1 MNFWV
6 IFDLTI
12 KIMMFTLDQITFAHS
27 RVNSG
32 ADFPQYIRDLKTLG
46 VVHYIAFVEDG
57 HVDYYGTHQHVVQA
71 PGKYDALV
79 LSESLRED
87 VFKEELLAHQLGKTD
102 YPTFVRMCAETGI
115 STWEVN
121 IEKLTCTYFDIE
133 GNLVLTEQIPI

>member
-1 MNFWV
+1 MNIWV

-12 KIMMFTLDQITFAHS
+12 KLMMFSLDQITSAHS
-27 RVNSG
+27 RVKSG
-32 ADFPQYIRDLKTLG
+32 ADFPQYIRDLKAFG
-46 VVHYIAFVEDG
+46 VSHYIAFVEDG
-57 HVDYYGTHQHVVQA
+57 HVNYHGTHQHVVQA

-87 VFKEELLAHQLGKTD
+87 VFKEELLAHQQGKTD
-102 YPTFVRMCAETGI
+102 YPTFIRMCAETGI

-133 GNLVLTEQIPI
+133 GNLVLTEQIPT